1 MMNSMKLLALSTLV
15 FAISCAS
22 LSTTSPSESPSAVP
36 TASVSPSTTPNV
48 LPGSTFSMPVE
59 REMIEFFGDRGAL
72 VARGTKDGPSP
83 YESKISRA
91 EAPSGPWRTVYESDA
106 MFMLEKVSTGRIAF
120 MEYREPYQGGGASS
134 ENVLVVDLST
144 GQKIEMDRFSL
155 SPATYRGG
163 GGAPR
168 RPSGSVVLGPDHAA
182 WTRLVEGAGG
192 SITGVL
198 RVAPLSDPA
207 SVQTIASSGE
217 WLAAV
222 GLDSRRLVY
231 VVGGKTEDQL
241 RVREISSGVDKL
253 VATAPVGDTVV
264 FGLPGID
271 QAAVSGDWAIWIDEA
286 RVAGDTTQA
295 VAVNLTTGERRTLDA
310 RGSGCSTVTAGS
322 RFLAWSCAK
331 SNGTGEPYV
340 VLDAKTLTPS
350 PLARQGLSY
359 GLVAADDA
367 VIWLNA
373 VAGGATREV
382 TLYRP

>member
-1 MMNSMKLLALSTLV
+1 MMNSMKLFALSTLV

-59 REMIEFFGDRGAL
+59 REMIEFFGDRAL

-134 ENVLVVDLST
+134 ENVLVVDLSP
-144 GQKIEMDRFSL
+144 GQKKESDRVAL

-198 RVAPLSDPA
+198 RVAPLSYPA
-207 SVQTIASSGE
+207 SVQTNSSSCEWQAS
-217 WLAAV
+217 V
-222 GLDSRRLVY
+222 GSD
-231 VVGGKTEDQL
+231 
-241 RVREISSGVDKL
+241 
-253 VATAPVGDTVV
+253 
-264 FGLPGID
+264 
-271 QAAVSGDWAIWIDEA
+271 
-286 RVAGDTTQA
+286 
-295 VAVNLTTGERRTLDA
+295 
-310 RGSGCSTVTAGS
+310 
-322 RFLAWSCAK
+322 
-331 SNGTGEPYV
+331 
-340 VLDAKTLTPS
+340 
-350 PLARQGLSY
+350 
-359 GLVAADDA
+359 
-367 VIWLNA
+367 
-373 VAGGATREV
+373 
-382 TLYRP
+382 